1 MFYTVDDF
9 LKSWLYESA
18 VTLRLFNELT
28 DESLKQEITQE
39 NWSLGRVAW
48 HIVTA
53 IRGMT
58 EPTGLAFVA
67 ESEDFPVPPS
77 AKFIADSYSQASE
90 SFFNAVVSQWPNNE
104 VLDETVN
111 FFGREMRIGMV
122 LQFLIQHQI
131 HHRGQMTVLM
141 RQAGLSVPG
150 IYGPSK
156 EEWEQMGM
164 EAPQM

>member
-1 MFYTVDDF
+1 MFFTVNGF
-9 LKSWLYESA
+9 LQSWLYESA
-18 VTLRLFNELT
+18 VTLRLFNQLT
-28 DESLKQEITQE
+28 DESLKQEITPE
-39 NWSLGRVAW
+39 NWTLGRVAW

-53 IRGMT
+53 IRAMT
-58 EPTGLAFVA
+58 EPTDLAFVA

-90 SFFNAVVSQWPNNE
+90 AFFNAVVNQWTDDE
-104 VLDETVN
+104 KLEETVN
-111 FFGREMRIGMV
+111 FFGREMRIGML

-150 IYGPSK
+150 LYGPSK

-164 EAPQM
+164 QAPQM